1 MSLGKEFPSLGT
13 QQAKLLAA
21 TVFNEV
27 NWLLTKMGLKYVGRG
42 KINGGQRVSK
52 SVCKRFLLLLLL
64 SLEIITLSLCA

>member
-27 NWLLTKMGLKYVGRG
+27 NWLLTKKMGLKDVGTR
-42 KINGGQRVSK
+42 KINGGQRLSK
-52 SVCKRFLLLLLL
+52 SVFKKVC
-64 SLEIITLSLCA
+64 CYCY